1 MLAVHRLIERTALA
15 TAAVLAVALGW
26 TGCAQPPP
34 APPLLSGSS
43 AGETSSGESS
53 SGADDTDEGPQ
64 TRAVDVLFVI
74 DNGRAMGG
82 PQARLAAAGA
92 PLLAGLDQ
100 LGLHWRIGFTTTD
113 NGNPTCGSTSPEA
126 GRLQLSSCRAHTGDF
141 VFNGSP
147 PTDATASAC
156 TDRCPLDELVVQPTT
171 TAQDDVPSQRLWL
184 EPGNL
189 PAGVTA
195 AQAFACAAPQ
205 GIAGC
210 GFGSPLESGHK
221 ALLRAALDDEAQHGF
236 VRDDALLVVVYVTDG
251 VDCSYVNDFQSI
263 FLEEGAVA
271 FWSDPAA
278 SAPTAAVCWNAGVW
292 CSGGP
297 GSYDE
302 CHAENRDVEG
312 NVGVSDEQAVLQPVA
327 RYRDRLAELEFD
339 KQGIDPAARVLVA
352 VIGGVPPGY
361 DQGTSLVYAD
371 ASDSAV
377 QLELGIGPGCVQPD
391 ASPVAPPVR
400 LRELAESFAPYDAS
414 RNLWSV
420 CDPSYDDAIA
430 GILAMIEAHVAP
442 TDGP

>member
-1 MLAVHRLIERTALA
+1 MVAVHRLAERTGLAVAAL
-15 TAAVLAVALGW
+15 LAVALGS
-26 TGCAQPPP
+26 TGCAKAPPDPPP
-34 APPLLSGSS
+34 LSG
-43 AGETSSGESS
+43 TSGGESS
-53 SGADDTDEGPQ
+53 SGAEDSDEPPH

-74 DNGRAMGG
+74 DNGHAMGA
-82 PQARLAAAGA
+82 PQARLAAAGE
-92 PLLAGLDQ
+92 PLIAGLDQ
-100 LGLHWRIGFTTTD
+100 LGLDWRVGFTTTD

-126 GRLQLSSCRAHTGDF
+126 GRLQLTSCRARTGEF
-141 VFNGSP
+141 VFGGNP

-156 TDRCPLDELVVQPTT
+156 TDLCPLDELVVRPTT
-171 TAQDDVPSQRLWL
+171 TAQDDVPSRRLWL
-184 EPGNL
+184 EPANL

-221 ALLRAALDDEAQHGF
+221 ALLRAAIDEEEQHGF

-251 VDCSYVNDFQSI
+251 VDCSFVNDFQSI
-263 FLEEGAVA
+263 FLDEGAGV

-302 CHAENRDVEG
+302 CHAENRDVDG

-327 RYRDRLAELEFD
+327 RYRDALADLEGQ
-339 KQGIDPAARVLVA
+339 KQDLDPAARVLVA
-352 VIGGVPPGY
+352 VIGGVPSGY
-361 DQGTSLVYAD
+361 AEGTPLVYTD
-371 ASDSAV
+371 ATDSAV
-377 QLELGIGPGCVQPD
+377 QLELGIGPGCSQTPD
-391 ASPVAPPVR
+391 ATPVAPPVR
-400 LRELAESFAPYDAS
+400 ERELAEAFAGNGSP

-420 CDPSYDDAIA
+420 CDPSYDDATA
-430 GILAMIEAHVAP
+430 GILSMIEAHVAP
-442 TDGP
+442 EGGP